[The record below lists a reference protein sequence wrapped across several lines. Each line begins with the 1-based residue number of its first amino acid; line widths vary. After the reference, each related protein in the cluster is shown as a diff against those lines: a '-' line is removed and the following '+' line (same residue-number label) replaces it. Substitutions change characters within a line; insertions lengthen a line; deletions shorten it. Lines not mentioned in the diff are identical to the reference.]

1 MAVGTIQGH
10 SLNLSNLNLL
20 SSFIIHVSV
29 CRVVEKN
36 KMQMMLINQ
45 VRLNFKITN
54 SLKNDKNRL
63 SQVLYSKV

>member
-29 CRVVEKN
+29 CRVVEKKQN
-36 KMQMMLINQ
+36 ANDAHQSS
-45 VRLNFKITN
+45 
-54 SLKNDKNRL
+54 SLEFQNYKFTQKRQKQTL
-63 SQVLYSKV
+63 SSSVF